1 MKVYGYCRISTAK
14 QSLTRQV
21 ENISKAYPTA
31 EVITEVYTGTK
42 SDRPMWCKLKAKV
55 LKQAAQ
61 GEEITIVFDSV
72 SRMSRD
78 AVEGFSEY
86 KVFYNNGVNLVFLKE
101 PYVNTDTY
109 KQAIQNQLDLQAN
122 TGDHSTDELINTII
136 GAIQKYQS
144 DLTKRQIQI
153 AFEQAQKEVDDL
165 HTRTAEGM
173 RASGA
178 AEKISKSKTGT
189 TYKVKKSAAAKQ
201 IIKEK
206 YIGFGGQNTVEDI
219 CKIAGISRNTFFK
232 YRTELIA
239 EGEAM

>member
-31 EVITEVYTGTK
+31 EIITEVYTGTK
-42 SDRPMWCKLKAKV
+42 SDRPEWRKLKTKV
-55 LKQAAQ
+55 LKQVLK

-72 SRMSRD
+72 SRMSRN
-78 AVEGFSEY
+78 AAEGFKEY
-86 KVFYNNGVNLVFLKE
+86 IELFDSNISLVFLKE

-109 KQAIQNQLDLQAN
+109 KQAMNSQLELQAD
-122 TGDHSTDELINTII
+122 TGDSSTDDLINTIF
-136 GAIQKYQS
+136 GAIKRYQ
-144 DLTKRQIQI
+144 LALAEKQIQL
-153 AFEQAQKEVDDL
+153 AFEQSEKEVADL
-165 HTRTAEGM
+165 QQRTAEGM

-189 TYKVKKSAAAKQ
+189 TYTVKKSAAAKQ